1 MIRLTSRFV
10 YSRTIK
16 RTFCEVETGCFDSL
30 LSLRIHSA
38 SRAWACGHIGI
49 PSGPCVQ
56 ETPQNPRFLSV
67 LLIREQE

>member
-56 ETPQNPRFLSV
+56 ETPQNPRFLPV
-67 LLIREQE
+67 LLICEQE